1 MEKKIMVPFFRT
13 AKIRQIALKRKMDSL
28 GLSGLMHTVL
38 HKVGEM
44 GSCTQEEIMFES
56 LADKG
61 AISRDCAKLEESG
74 LIMRQPDPENKRRKI
89 LTLTEKGKA
98 VRKELVELDDST
110 AEVLLSGFSE
120 EEKAQFV
127 SYLERMEKN
136 AEKLLPVK

>member
-1 MEKKIMVPFFRT
+1 MVPFFRT

>member
-1 MEKKIMVPFFRT
+1 MEKMIMVPFFRT

-74 LIMRQPDPENKRRKI
+74 LITRQPDPENKRRKI